1 MFQES
6 KNFVFHV
13 LTDEQNYFAM
23 KQWFIRNPCKQATV
37 QVLNIEKF
45 EMDSSEMK
53 LTLPTEFRVSFTG
66 GDNSAS
72 QENRTH
78 YLSLFS
84 QSHYLLPK
92 LFHKLEKV
100 VILDDD
106 VVVQRDLSP
115 LWELDME
122 GKVNGA
128 VKSCSVRLGQL
139 KSLKRGS
146 FDANACLWMSGLN
159 VIDLAKWRELGVS
172 ETYHKFYKEVSV
184 SEKPIRA
191 NGIIKYVCL

>member
-23 KQWFIRNPCKQATV
+23 KQWFIRNPCQQATV
-37 QVLNIEKF
+37 QVLNIEKL
-45 EMDSSEMK
+45 EVDNSDMK
-53 LTLPTEFRVSFTG
+53 LSLPAEFRVSFPG
-66 GDNSAS
+66 GDQLAS
-72 QENRTH
+72 QQNRTH

-92 LFHKLEKV
+92 LFQNLEKV

-106 VVVQRDLSP
+106 VVVQRDLSS
-115 LWELDME
+115 LWDLDME

-139 KSLKRGS
+139 KSLKRGN
-146 FDANACLWMSGLN
+146 FDTNACLWMSGLN
-159 VIDLAKWRELGVS
+159 VIDLARWRELDVS
-172 ETYHKFYKEVSV
+172 ETYQKFYKEVSFR
-184 SEKPIRA
+184 K
-191 NGIIKYVCL
+191 N